1 MENILYGLAAGLI
14 IALITYIVMAV
25 KLKGAKS
32 AAEKE
37 NARLRQMLSDRM
49 ELESEGVARLKKE
62 NEELRKNNENLR
74 ISMQTYA
81 QKPGRKELQRLTVYQ
96 TAVDRLIINSPG
108 FGAAWQAALKESEDE
123 FEKTYTGVQA
133 FIRKMIPLKT
143 DAQLISEI
151 DDNSK
156 EDNR

>member
-14 IALITYIVMAV
+14 IALIIYIVMTV

>member
-14 IALITYIVMAV
+14 IALIIYIVMAV
-25 KLKGAKS
+25 KLKSAKS
-32 AAEKE
+32 AAQKE

>member
-14 IALITYIVMAV
+14 IALIIYIVMAV

-62 NEELRKNNENLR
+62 NEELRKSNENLR

>member
-14 IALITYIVMAV
+14 IALIIYIVMAV

-81 QKPGRKELQRLTVYQ
+81 QKPGQKELQRLTVYQ

>member
-14 IALITYIVMAV
+14 IALIIYIVMAV
-25 KLKGAKS
+25 KLKSAKS

>member
-62 NEELRKNNENLR
+62 NEELRKSNENLR

>member
-14 IALITYIVMAV
+14 IALIIYIVMAV

-151 DDNSK
+151 DDVN
-156 EDNR
+156 EDYLN

>member
-25 KLKGAKS
+25 KLKSAKS

>member
-14 IALITYIVMAV
+14 IALIIYIVMVV

-62 NEELRKNNENLR
+62 NEELRKSNENLR

>member
-14 IALITYIVMAV
+14 IALIIYIVMAV